1 VLIIPSSWGSQLDA
15 EIISTPCR
23 INRVDVEDAMEAA
36 ATATVVEDVTNAT
49 AAVVV
54 AETVA
59 TVAISLARYVAKL
72 GMKPGIAGTATPM
85 MKKKNRRR
93 RRRKEPMPCPM
104 EWTPTGMA
112 TPAPL
117 ITSPV
122 SSTSS
127 P

>member
-1 VLIIPSSWGSQLDA
+1 VD
-15 EIISTPCR
+15 
-23 INRVDVEDAMEAA
+23 RVDAEDAMEAV
-36 ATATVVEDVTNAT
+36 ATETMVEDVTNVE

-59 TVAISLARYVAKL
+59 TVAISLPRYVAK
-72 GMKPGIAGTATPM
+72 PGIRLETTGTATPT
-85 MKKKNRRR
+85 MKKKKKKKKKKNKRRR
-93 RRRKEPMPCPM
+93 RVPMPCPM
-104 EWTPTGMA
+104 EWTQTGME
-112 TPAPL
+112 TLEPQ

>member
-1 VLIIPSSWGSQLDA
+1 VD
-15 EIISTPCR
+15 
-23 INRVDVEDAMEAA
+23 RVDVEDAMEAVA
-36 ATATVVEDVTNAT
+36 MATVVEDITNVAAT
-49 AAVVV
+49 VVV
-54 AETVA
+54 AEMVA

-72 GMKPGIAGTATPM
+72 GMKPRTAGTANPM
-85 MKKKNRRR
+85 MKKKKKRRM
-93 RRRKEPMPCPM
+93 RKVPMPCPM
-104 EWTPTGMA
+104 EWTQTGMA